1 MRVFVTGGTGFVGS
15 SLVPDLIRAGHD
27 VLGLAR
33 SDASGRALTAAGAE
47 VLRGDLD
54 DTDVLRKGAIVADA
68 VIHAAFD
75 LDLSDWAKGG
85 ETDQRAI
92 EALGAAVAGSERRL
106 LIASGAF
113 GIDARGL
120 ASESDGALGGGP
132 RVTEAAALAASAKGA
147 NVAILRLGVVH
158 GDGDR
163 HFIPALIALA
173 RAKGIA
179 AYVGDGA
186 HRWPMVHV
194 LDAVDGFRLAL
205 ERATPGGCY
214 HLIGEEGV
222 TVRAIASV
230 IAKKLGVPLVALS
243 SEEAPAHFGPLAM
256 FAAFDR
262 PTASAR
268 TREQLG
274 WRPHHRTLIEDLE
287 QGTYFDRASA

>member
-1 MRVFVTGGTGFVGS
+1 
-15 SLVPDLIRAGHD
+15 
-27 VLGLAR
+27 
-33 SDASGRALTAAGAE
+33 
-47 VLRGDLD
+47 
-54 DTDVLRKGAIVADA
+54 
-68 VIHAAFD
+68 
-75 LDLSDWAKGG
+75 
-85 ETDQRAI
+85 
-92 EALGAAVAGSERRL
+92 
-106 LIASGAF
+106 
-113 GIDARGL
+113 
-120 ASESDGALGGGP
+120 
-132 RVTEAAALAASAKGA
+132 
-147 NVAILRLGVVH
+147 
-158 GDGDR
+158 
-163 HFIPALIALA
+163 
-173 RAKGIA
+173 
-179 AYVGDGA
+179 
-186 HRWPMVHV
+186 MVHV

-243 SEEAPAHFGPLAM
+243 PEEAPAHFGPLAM